1 VERVTVAGCEVLV
14 GRGLPVPVLPAREGR
29 RRVAILTQP
38 AATPRALEV
47 ARLARV
53 ESDIEC
59 EVIGLPDREEAKTLE
74 VAASVYEALARFGL
88 ARPDTVAGVG
98 GGSVTDLAGF
108 VAGTWLRG
116 VEAVH
121 FPTTLLGAVDAA
133 IGGKTGVNLAGKNL
147 VGVIWH
153 PTRVTI
159 DIDLLEALPIPLLR
173 EGMAEALKTGLV
185 GDPGLCEALV
195 AHGLDA
201 ELEEVVLRSVR
212 VKAGIVDEDEAE
224 KGVRAHL
231 NFGHTIGHA
240 VEYASSLSHGE
251 SVSVGMVA
259 AAEVSRHALGFR
271 DTDMVRSALASME
284 LPTHVDGLDAARVRD
299 LLRHDKKRDEHG
311 LRMVLL
317 REVGVPVVESVGAEE
332 IEIGLAAVG
341 L

>member
-1 VERVTVAGCEVLV
+1 MSIASTEVLV
-14 GRGLPVPVLPAREGR
+14 GRGTPSPVLPERPDR

-38 AATPRALEV
+38 AVTPLSLEIAT
-47 ARLARV
+47 LARAGEV
-53 ESDIEC
+53 EV
-59 EVIGLPDREEAKTLE
+59 EVIGLPDRDEAKTLE

-88 ARPDTVAGVG
+88 ARQDTIVGVG

-116 VEAVH
+116 VESVH

-133 IGGKTGVNLAGKNL
+133 IGGKTSVNLAGKNL

-153 PTRVTI
+153 PTRVSV
-159 DIDLLEALPIPLLR
+159 DIDLLEALPVPLLR
-173 EGMAEALKTGLV
+173 EGMAEAVKTGLV
-185 GDPGLCEALV
+185 GDPGLCRILVEEGLEA
-195 AHGLDA
+195 D
-201 ELEEVVLRSVR
+201 LEEVVLRSVR
-212 VKAGIVDEDEAE
+212 VKAALVEEDERE
-224 KGVRAHL
+224 TGVRAFL

-240 VEYASSLSHGE
+240 IEYASSLSHGE

-259 AAEVSRHALGFR
+259 AAEVSRHLLGFER
-271 DTDMVRSALASME
+271 TGLVRHALRSMD

-311 LRMVLL
+311 MRMVLL
-317 REVGVPVVESVGAEE
+317 RDLGAPIIRTVTPDEVEV
-332 IEIGLAAVG
+332 GLAAVG